1 MEKIPQKPKPKDL
14 SFEEQINQ
22 NKEQRIAEVGKRE
35 SQPKTQQTSTQG
47 QTTTSSK
54 TMAELK
60 QKLADLKAQT
70 PTQQQQTQQTPNQQ
84 KLASLKQ
91 SVPQTSRSTPTA
103 QPPSASI

>member
-1 MEKIPQKPKPKDL
+1 MEKIPQKPKPKYL

-35 SQPKTQQTSTQG
+35 SQPKTQQTSK
-47 QTTTSSK
+47 TTTSSK